1 MATMLK
7 CISCG
12 KEVML
17 KECLLENAKKIDEY
31 TCVCPACLTVEP
43 LKSVQGKKP
52 EIIKFSRLPQ
62 GHLVAG
68 IIGGFILAV
77 LGINIIAT
85 IFYPPM
91 NEEPGMIRSF
101 IYLIFF
107 LTLWAVSI
115 IIAIKSKSPINA
127 WRKLLISNAC
137 LSFALPISIFI
148 FTSSAMSK
156 FMDKGPNIKAAAIAG
171 AGGITMIVFGV
182 LGLFLGAIFLIIGL
196 VVCKDKTN

>member
-17 KECLLENAKKIDEY
+17 KECLLKNAKKIDEH
-31 TCVCPACLTVEP
+31 TCVCPACLTVEA

-52 EIIKFSRLPQ
+52 EIIRFSKLPK

-101 IYLIFF
+101 IYLMFF

-171 AGGITMIVFGV
+171 AGGITMIVFGI
-182 LGLFLGAIFLIIGL
+182 LGFFLGAILLIIGL